1 MLLRSLDINPKG
13 RSTLSKELELSESI
27 TRTMLKTLK
36 SKKLIKTTTLG
47 HTLTKKGKK
56 ITGSINSHISYPKT
70 LDIEPYT
77 LHDNNIGYT
86 ISNPKK
92 NIPDSGAVTIRDS
105 AIKMGA
111 DGLISMAQY
120 DTLELIG
127 KKEIH
132 IKPPEAIKERLNP
145 KKGDIILITFAEKK
159 ITSELAGLKI
169 ALDLIGFRLD
179 T

>member
-1 MLLRSLDINPKG
+1 MLIRSLNQKPKG
-13 RSTLSKELELSESI
+13 RSALSKALELSEST
-27 TRTMLKTLK
+27 TRTMLKTLR

-47 HTLTKKGKK
+47 HTLTKKGKEL
-56 ITGSINSHISYPKT
+56 TGSINSRISYPKI
-70 LDIEPYT
+70 LDIRTYT
-77 LHDNNIGYT
+77 MHDNNIGYT
-86 ISNPKK
+86 IRNPEK
-92 NIPDSGAVTIRDS
+92 NITDSGAVTFRDS

-120 DTLELIG
+120 DNLELIG
-127 KKEIH
+127 KKEID
-132 IKPPEAIKERLNP
+132 IEPPKAIKEQLNP

-179 T
+179 I